1 MKLILR
7 FLAFLWVASIIG
19 AIAVRVARRET
30 ELIPDPDA
38 DDVRLSAILG
48 PLSFHSTARAFRGGT
63 LDCWYGGG
71 VVDLRDAQ
79 LHPEGA
85 RLLVRALF
93 GGGQI
98 LVPESWSVVSTVR
111 GVGGL
116 SDSRPARERPADAPL
131 LAIEGPVLFG
141 GFSVSSTMSEAR
153 ARGLEQATAWQERH
167 RPVAID

>member
-1 MKLILR
+1 MKLIAR
-7 FLAFLWVASIIG
+7 FLAFLGIASIVG

-30 ELIPDPDA
+30 ELLPNPDA
-38 DDVRLSAILG
+38 DEVRLSAILE
-48 PLSFHSTARAFRGGT
+48 PLSFHSTAKAFRGGT

-93 GGGQI
+93 GGAQI
-98 LVPESWSVVSTVR
+98 LVPEAWSVVSTVR

-116 SDSRPARERPADAPL
+116 TDARPTQERPADAPL
-131 LAIEGPVLFG
+131 LTIEGPVLFG
-141 GFSVSSTMSEAR
+141 GFAVSSTLSEAQ
-153 ARGLEQATAWQERH
+153 ARGLEQAKAWQERH
-167 RPVAID
+167 RPVAIG